1 MVHNPLVSAEDV
13 GSIPGSRRYLE
24 EGPTP
29 VLPGESHQERRLAGY
44 SPRGRKG
51 VGHNFVT
58 KQQLNTHTHPYMCVC
73 MYVCVC
79 AKSPQSCPTLC
90 DPVDC
95 SLPGSSVC
103 GILQARIPEW
113 VAIPFS
119 KGSSP
124 LRDTTRVSCVVGGFF
139 TISHQG
145 SYYGTSQ
152 PTKRQRLAKGKSEPQ
167 TVFLQLP
174 VPWH

>member
-58 KQQLNTHTHPYMCVC
+58 KQQLNTHTHTYMCVC

-95 SLPGSSVC
+95 SLPGSSVH
-103 GILQARIPEW
+103 GISQARI
-113 VAIPFS
+113 
-119 KGSSP
+119 
-124 LRDTTRVSCVVGGFF
+124 LD
-139 TISHQG
+139 
-145 SYYGTSQ
+145 
-152 PTKRQRLAKGKSEPQ
+152 
-167 TVFLQLP
+167 
-174 VPWH
+174 